1 MTTQENISNT
11 AKKFKTIGLV
21 TYFGYTAICV
31 FAINGTRGF
40 IPSFLQFA
48 SILLIMEIMILS
60 FLIGC
65 CSVTQTS
72 FPIFI
77 QRLKA

>member
-1 MTTQENISNT
+1 MTTQENINNT

-48 SILLIMEIMILS
+48 SILLIMEIYDIV
-60 FLIGC
+60 F
-65 CSVTQTS
+65 
-72 FPIFI
+72 FD
-77 QRLKA
+77 